1 MVLIY
6 PPPPTRNI
14 TPKFEV
20 LEPGIA
26 IERIFAPTS
35 HGSTARGFRYYGPL
49 HRFDHQ
55 RCDPEED
62 VSSAKASVRDAPPGA
77 NPLGLDRERP
87 KGLASR
93 RASRQP
99 SGKPTV
105 DPDRGIMYAG
115 FRLSCC
121 LVEVFGDQGLID
133 IKQQK
138 IAHMTLTQ
146 SLKLL
151 DLRGSGAWDAGSVVA
166 MATDGKRRLTQGWGR
181 YFYEHPELYGQ
192 IDGLMFN
199 NAHNGESAI
208 SLYERAEPQIVSAKT
223 VVQDL
228 NDPALRNKLLV
239 IANRLN
245 LLIEID

>member
-26 IERIFAPTS
+26 IKRIFDPTS
-35 HGSTARGFRYYGPL
+35 HGSTAIGFRYYGPL

-55 RCDPEED
+55 PH
-62 VSSAKASVRDAPPGA
+62 
-77 NPLGLDRERP
+77 
-87 KGLASR
+87 
-93 RASRQP
+93 
-99 SGKPTV
+99 GKPIV
-105 DPDRGIMYAG
+105 DSDRGIMYAG
-115 FRLSCC
+115 FSLSCC
-121 LVEVFGDQGLID
+121 LIEVFGDEGSIN

-138 IAHMTLTQ
+138 IAHITLTQ

-151 DLRGSGAWDAGSVVA
+151 DLRGAGAWDAGSVVA
-166 MATDGKRRLTQGWGR
+166 MATDGKRRLTQAWSR
-181 YFYEHPELYGQ
+181 YFYKNLELYGQ

-223 VVQDL
+223 IVQDL

>member
-14 TPKFEV
+14 TPKFKV

-62 VSSAKASVRDAPPGA
+62 VSSAKALVR
-77 NPLGLDRERP
+77 LDRERP

-115 FRLSCC
+115 FSLSCC
-121 LVEVFGDQGLID
+121 LVEVFGDQGSIN

-138 IAHMTLTQ
+138 IAHITLTQ

-166 MATDGKRRLTQGWGR
+166 MATDGKRRLTQAWGC
-181 YFYEHPELYGQ
+181 YFYEHPELYSQ

>member
-20 LEPGIA
+20 LEPGMA

-35 HGSTARGFRYYGPL
+35 HGSTAIGFRYYGPL

-55 RCDPEED
+55 RCDPAD
-62 VSSAKASVRDAPPGA
+62 VSSAKASVR
-77 NPLGLDRERP
+77 LDRE
-87 KGLASR
+87 

-115 FRLSCC
+115 FSLSCC
-121 LVEVFGDQGLID
+121 LVEVFGDQGSIN

-138 IAHMTLTQ
+138 IAHITLTQ

-166 MATDGKRRLTQGWGR
+166 MATDGKRRLTQAWGR
-181 YFYEHPELYGQ
+181 YFYKHPELYSQ

>member
-20 LEPGIA
+20 LEPGMA
-26 IERIFAPTS
+26 IKRIFAPTS
-35 HGSTARGFRYYGPL
+35 HGSTAIGFRYYGPV

-55 RCDPEED
+55 RCDPAD
-62 VSSAKASVRDAPPGA
+62 VSSAK
-77 NPLGLDRERP
+77 E
-87 KGLASR
+87 

-115 FRLSCC
+115 FSLSCC

-138 IAHMTLTQ
+138 VAHITLTQ

-166 MATDGKRRLTQGWGR
+166 MATDGKRRLTQAWGR

>member
-35 HGSTARGFRYYGPL
+35 HGSTAIGFRYYGPV
-49 HRFDHQ
+49 HRFDH
-55 RCDPEED
+55 
-62 VSSAKASVRDAPPGA
+62 
-77 NPLGLDRERP
+77 
-87 KGLASR
+87 
-93 RASRQP
+93 QP

-115 FRLSCC
+115 FSLSCC
-121 LVEVFGDQGLID
+121 LVEVFGDEGLID

-138 IAHMTLTQ
+138 IAHITLTQ

-166 MATDGKRRLTQGWGR
+166 MATDGKRRLTQAWGR
-181 YFYEHPELYGQ
+181 YFYEHPELYSQ